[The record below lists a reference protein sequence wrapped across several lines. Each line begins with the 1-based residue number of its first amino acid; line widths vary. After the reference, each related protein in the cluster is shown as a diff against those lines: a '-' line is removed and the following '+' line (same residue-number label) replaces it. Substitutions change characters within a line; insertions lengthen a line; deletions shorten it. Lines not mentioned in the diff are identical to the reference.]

1 MITPTI
7 ITRSLEDYRAEQ
19 LMNVREFANY
29 LGINEATYRRLLTDP
44 QKVQAPLRRRVRDT
58 LKVSPYLVKELYP
71 YPSAHLQAQNVA
83 GYNRAQQEGWI
94 EVDDDLEPTGR
105 IFDHTGN
112 ER

>member
-1 MITPTI
+1 MITSTI
-7 ITRSLEDYRAEQ
+7 VTRSLEDYRAEQ
-19 LMNVREFANY
+19 LMNVREFASY

-71 YPSAHLQAQNVA
+71 PPSAHLQAQNVA
-83 GYNRAQQEGWI
+83 AYDRARQAGWI

-105 IFDHTGN
+105 VFDQEGN
-112 ER
+112 EQ

>member
-1 MITPTI
+1 MSTSIV

-19 LMNVREFANY
+19 LMNVREFASY

-44 QKVQAPLRRRVRDT
+44 QKVQPPIRRRVRDM
-58 LKVSPYLVKELYP
+58 LQVSPYLVKELYP
-71 YPSAHLQAQNVA
+71 HPSAHLQAQNVA
-83 GYNRAQQEGWI
+83 AYDRAQQEGWI

-105 IFDHTGN
+105 VFDHTGN